1 MKHILW
7 DWNGTLLDDTQAAL
21 DTLNIMLA
29 RRGRSAIGMKF
40 YRDHFSFP
48 VRPFYDT
55 IGMSVPDDEWDAL
68 AQEYHDTYHS
78 LPYGLNRDAFA
89 ALELVRAE
97 GAGQSVISALHQR
110 FLDEE
115 TAGLGVARYMDY
127 VYGTDNLDGGSKLAR
142 ARELLSRL
150 VRSGSDAIVLIGD
163 SIHDFEVARDLGVA
177 CVLYSGGSHSRAR
190 LEPFAPVGDTLEECV
205 RIACATWSRGSGGC
219 TVPSRM

>member
-7 DWNGTLLDDTQAAL
+7 DWNGTLLDDIDAEVGS
-21 DTLNIMLA
+21 LNAMLTKRGREPVTVEFFREHFAFPA
-29 RRGRSAIGMKF
+29 RRFYQLVGM
-40 YRDHFSFP
+40 D
-48 VRPFYDT
+48 
-55 IGMSVPDDEWDAL
+55 VPDSEWDAL

-205 RIACATWSRGSGGC
+205 RIACATWARGSGGC